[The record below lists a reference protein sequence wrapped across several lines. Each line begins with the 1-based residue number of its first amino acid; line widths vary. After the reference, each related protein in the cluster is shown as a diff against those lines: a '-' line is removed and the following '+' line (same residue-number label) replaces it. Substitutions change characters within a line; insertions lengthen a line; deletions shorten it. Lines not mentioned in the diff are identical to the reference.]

1 MGQVFDRLQQFLGY
15 ALSFFYDLLSPV
27 LSNGWSYGLA
37 IILLTIAINVV
48 VFPLTLKQTRA
59 TRAFSAL
66 QPQIKKI
73 QAEYKD
79 EPQELQKRLMA
90 AQKEAGATPGGCLL
104 PLLVQMP
111 IWFALFRLLRTPLRF
126 LTEVVEGTTVLQLDA
141 SGLPLINTAAI
152 QPVSPVSGLG
162 RALHDL
168 GHFLEPGNLQP
179 GNWISGFDMHS
190 FLGMNLGISPSQAM
204 TLFGLAVAVPYL
216 VVIVLMVATQYIQQW
231 HSTYGQDKNANQPG
245 AGAQQALTK
254 IMPLFIGFISWNFP
268 AGLILYWATS
278 NLFRLGQQVLIFK
291 IDGRP
296 PSPGST
302 TKEPDKPKNGP
313 SSDDSPDTEFRGPQQ
328 GAADKRRRR
337 RRR

>member
-1 MGQVFDRLQQFLGY
+1 MGQIFNTLVDALGSVLAFFFDFLHG
-15 ALSFFYDLLSPV
+15 FMD
-27 LSNGWSYGLA
+27 NGVAYGLS
-37 IILLTIAINVV
+37 IILLTIVINIL

-66 QPQIKKI
+66 QPEIKRI

-79 EPQELQKRLMA
+79 DPQELQKRLMA

-111 IWFALFRLLRTPLRF
+111 IWFALFRLLQNPL
-126 LTEVVEGTTVLQLDA
+126 EH
-141 SGLPLINTAAI
+141 INADTALGMAI
-152 QPVSPVSGLG
+152 ADGS
-162 RALHDL
+162 A
-168 GHFLEPGNLQP
+168 N
-179 GNWISGFDMHS
+179 S
-190 FLGMNLGISPSQAM
+190 FLGMSLDTSPATAVSESGILGA
-204 TLFGLAVAVPYL
+204 LPYL
-216 VVIVLMVATQYIQQW
+216 LMIVFMVATQYIQQW
-231 HSTYGQDKNANQPG
+231 HSTYGQTTNKGQPG
-245 AGAQQALTK
+245 AGAQQAITK

-268 AGLILYWATS
+268 AGLVLYWTTS

-296 PSPGST
+296 PSPGDAA
-302 TKEPDKPKNGP
+302 KESGKPKNGP
-313 SSDDSPDTEFRGPQQ
+313 KPDEDSTDAESRKPQQ